1 MGNKAGTRRAS
12 SSICF
17 LRDDER
23 LRQAALARI
32 QAKNVVKYKLA
43 EEIGIAPYLLSNWL
57 NGKRPYPSQW
67 DTIRICRELDLKVDL
82 SVQIDYDKI

>member
-1 MGNKAGTRRAS
+1 MAGTRRAS

-23 LRQAALARI
+23 LRQAALARLNS
-32 QAKNVVKYKLA
+32 KKMKRYELA
-43 EEIGIAPYLLSNWL
+43 EEVGLAPFLVSNWL

-67 DTIRICRELDLKVDL
+67 DTVRLCRVLDLKVEL
-82 SVQIDYDKI
+82 KVEIDFDKIEH